1 MTPSRPN
8 PPARAGRGVLASGGL
23 VATLVAVAAL
33 GGCGVQRALVV
44 DSTPPGA
51 RLTVNGVDRGKTPVR
66 IPYVHDGLFTVRL
79 ELEGYESIAD
89 EIWTETR
96 TDARPGLDFFAE
108 NTGPRRERVTTKHYD
123 FAPLKRSSY
132 TDAEID
138 AMFGHAKD
146 FRRRTEREVAEPG
159 TPLPTRPATPPA
171 AGGGAATPN
180 AAPTPAR

>member
-1 MTPSRPN
+1 VTPSLPS
-8 PPARAGRGVLASGGL
+8 PPARRGRAVLASGAL
-23 VATLVAVAAL
+23 VAAL
-33 GGCGVQRALVV
+33 AALAGCGVQRVLLV

-51 RLTVNGVDRGKTPVR
+51 HLTVNGVDRGKTPVR

-96 TDARPGLDFFAE
+96 TDARPGIDFFAE
-108 NTGPRRERVTTKHYD
+108 NTGPRRERVTTKHFD

-146 FRRRTEREVAEPG
+146 FRRRTEREVGEPG
-159 TPLPTRPATPPA
+159 TPVPTRPAPPPA
-171 AGGGAATPN
+171 AGTKAAPPS
-180 AAPTPAR
+180 AAPTPSR